1 MSFCVNHYSK
11 IERFLTCALCKRRLA
26 RNHTHQL
33 ANAETDELNQL
44 LGQQGIPVILSAGTF
59 VCKLCRYFTQ
69 LQLKYKDVENM
80 NTNHKSFFKNYRKR
94 YSFFN
99 YIKTSISCI
108 NIFIYYSFYIYRILH
123 YHDIEVLENEDEDSS
138 QNQSKDKDKDKR
150 KKAKCSTQTK
160 TTTFKSPDGTMNS
173 SFEKSISEP
182 NKNERINS
190 EIDNENRTVKGNL
203 SDETVVTD
211 VQFLGIENTV
221 EKLKKRKLLDTNPYT
236 TSDTTISCDNPNE
249 VVEILAMDKE
259 VTLTRLP
266 KRPRTN
272 NDITPVVQRLGANP
286 SISVRTLFPGEEEMN
301 LHANIEFT
309 NVREITPQGWEKC
322 ATMIQYD
329 RDTKLLWQ
337 ELQRPYGNQ
346 SSFLRHLILL
356 EKYYR
361 SGDLILAPNASRNAI
376 NYSTSVQNRLISYEG
391 PEKMDEPIMEPIAS
405 EYHNSRRLSGGYV
418 LERDKPSLPTIS
430 TPKQLS
436 SSNTA
441 QSIKSSPP
449 RILKLNPGVSII
461 KKPPPNLQRLNLPS
475 TSTTTANGNMKRK
488 DSQKLPTSTGGKIF
502 QLSEPDF
509 KRLQNLKKQK
519 QQMITEKQL
528 TNSNGGISNSNSSQN
543 LKSATQYQKAQIAAQ
558 TQFQKHLRMQQE
570 MLNRQSRSDFE
581 PLICDVRALA
591 NENSPTQNL
600 LHNLNLP
607 KSIQV
612 TTKTSNQI
620 PILPKIPKSLTVIPQ
635 TVTRPAEK

>member
-1 MSFCVNHYSK
+1 MF
-11 IERFLTCALCKRRLA
+11 
-26 RNHTHQL
+26 
-33 ANAETDELNQL
+33 
-44 LGQQGIPVILSAGTF
+44 
-59 VCKLCRYFTQ
+59 
-69 LQLKYKDVENM
+69 
-80 NTNHKSFFKNYRKR
+80 
-94 YSFFN
+94 
-99 YIKTSISCI
+99 
-108 NIFIYYSFYIYRILH
+108 RILH

-138 QNQSKDKDKDKR
+138 QNQTKDKDKDKDKR
-150 KKAKCSTQTK
+150 KKTKCSTQPK
-160 TTTFKSPDGTMNS
+160 TGTSKSPDGTTNS
-173 SFEKSISEP
+173 ASEKSTPEP
-182 NKNERINS
+182 TKNEEASS
-190 EIDNENRTVKGNL
+190 EMDNENRTAKTNL
-203 SDETVVTD
+203 NDENVGMD
-211 VQFLGIENTV
+211 VQFLGIESTV
-221 EKLKKRKLLDTNPYT
+221 EKLKKRKLLDMHPYT
-236 TSDTTISCDNPNE
+236 TSDTMISCDNPNE

-361 SGDLILAPNASRNAI
+361 SGDLVLAPNASRNAI

-418 LERDKPSLPTIS
+418 LERDKHSLPSTS
-430 TPKQLS
+430 TPKQPS
-436 SSNTA
+436 STSTT

-449 RILKLNPGVSII
+449 RVLKLNPGVSII

-475 TSTTTANGNMKRK
+475 TSANSANGNVKRK
-488 DSQKLPTSTGGKIF
+488 DGQKLPTSSGGKVF
-502 QLSEPDF
+502 HLSEPEF

-519 QQMITEKQL
+519 QQMLTEKQS
-528 TNSNGGISNSNSSQN
+528 TSSNGGTGNLSSSAN
-543 LKSATQYQKAQIAAQ
+543 VKSATQYQKAQIAAH

-570 MLNRQSRSDFE
+570 MLSRQSRSDFE

-635 TVTRPAEK
+635 TVTRPTEK

>member
-1 MSFCVNHYSK
+1 M
-11 IERFLTCALCKRRLA
+11 
-26 RNHTHQL
+26 
-33 ANAETDELNQL
+33 
-44 LGQQGIPVILSAGTF
+44 
-59 VCKLCRYFTQ
+59 
-69 LQLKYKDVENM
+69 KD
-80 NTNHKSFFKNYRKR
+80 
-94 YSFFN
+94 
-99 YIKTSISCI
+99 
-108 NIFIYYSFYIYRILH
+108 
-123 YHDIEVLENEDEDSS
+123 
-138 QNQSKDKDKDKR
+138 KDKDKDKR
-150 KKAKCSTQTK
+150 KKNKCSTQPK
-160 TTTFKSPDGTMNS
+160 TGTTSKSPDGTTNS
-173 SFEKSISEP
+173 ASEKSTPEP
-182 NKNERINS
+182 AKNEGNS
-190 EIDNENRTVKGNL
+190 ETDNENRTAKANL
-203 SDETVVTD
+203 NDETVAMD
-211 VQFLGIENTV
+211 VQFLGIESTV
-221 EKLKKRKLLDTNPYT
+221 EKLKKRKLLDMHSFT
-236 TSDTTISCDNPNE
+236 TSDTSISCDNPSE

-266 KRPRTN
+266 KKPRAN

-361 SGDLILAPNASRNAI
+361 SGDLVLAPNASRNAI

-418 LERDKPSLPTIS
+418 LERDKHSLPSTS

-436 SSNTA
+436 SASTT
-441 QSIKSSPP
+441 QSTKGSPP
-449 RILKLNPGVSII
+449 RVLKLNPGVSII

-475 TSTTTANGNMKRK
+475 TSANPTNGNVKRK
-488 DSQKLPTSTGGKIF
+488 ESGQKLSASSGGKVF
-502 QLSEPDF
+502 QLSEPEF
-509 KRLQNLKKQK
+509 KRLQSLKKQK
-519 QQMITEKQL
+519 QQQQMITEKQQPAS
-528 TNSNGGISNSNSSQN
+528 SNGNSSSTASV
-543 LKSATQYQKAQIAAQ
+543 KTQYQKAQLAAH

-612 TTKTSNQI
+612 TTKMCNQI

>member
-1 MSFCVNHYSK
+1 MLDN
-11 IERFLTCALCKRRLA
+11 ED
-26 RNHTHQL
+26 
-33 ANAETDELNQL
+33 DEL
-44 LGQQGIPVILSAGTF
+44 
-59 VCKLCRYFTQ
+59 
-69 LQLKYKDVENM
+69 
-80 NTNHKSFFKNYRKR
+80 
-94 YSFFN
+94 
-99 YIKTSISCI
+99 
-108 NIFIYYSFYIYRILH
+108 
-123 YHDIEVLENEDEDSS
+123 S
-138 QNQSKDKDKDKR
+138 QNQTKDKEKR
-150 KKAKCSTQTK
+150 KKTKCPPQSK
-160 TTTFKSPDGTMNS
+160 SGTTKSPDAAINS
-173 SFEKSISEP
+173 ASEKSTLELTKVEGASSET
-182 NKNERINS
+182 
-190 EIDNENRTVKGNL
+190 DNENRVAKANL
-203 SDETVVTD
+203 TDPEVIPGD
-211 VQFLGIENTV
+211 VQYLGIESTV
-221 EKLKKRKLLDTNPYT
+221 EKLKKRKLLEMHPY
-236 TSDTTISCDNPNE
+236 TSDTTISCDSPNE

-266 KRPRTN
+266 KRQRTN

-301 LHANIEFT
+301 LHANIEFA

-361 SGDLILAPNASRNAI
+361 SGDLVLAPNASRNAI

-418 LERDKPSLPTIS
+418 LERDRLSLPGTS
-430 TPKQLS
+430 TAGKTSTTSTL
-436 SSNTA
+436 TA
-441 QSIKSSPP
+441 QQSTKGSPS
-449 RILKLNPGVSII
+449 RILKLNSGVSII

-475 TSTTTANGNMKRK
+475 TSSATNGNVKRK
-488 DSQKLPTSTGGKIF
+488 DSQKVPVSSGGKVF
-502 QLSEPDF
+502 HLSEPEF
-509 KRLQNLKKQK
+509 KRLQSLKRQK
-519 QQMITEKQL
+519 QLLSEKSI
-528 TNSNGGISNSNSSQN
+528 NPGSGGAAGSSNASSPPS
-543 LKSATQYQKAQIAAQ
+543 LKSATQYQKAQQQLAAH

-570 MLNRQSRSDFE
+570 MLSRQSRGDFE
-581 PLICDVRALA
+581 PLICDLRSLA

-612 TTKTSNQI
+612 TTKSSSQI

-635 TVTRPAEK
+635 TVTRPTDK